1 MQRLGS
7 NPTQF
12 STSAAFSVP
21 SGIYERLTR
30 HVLASAIIVV
40 LLAPLGAAALMQGRA
55 ASKAIVLDGQENFRS
70 FRTAS
75 SEAGR

>member
-1 MQRLGS
+1 MFAKQRNLGMIGRR
-7 NPTQF
+7 Q
-12 STSAAFSVP
+12 
-21 SGIYERLTR
+21 GLTARAVR
-30 HVLASAIIVV
+30 HAVASILLLASMV
-40 LLAPLGAAALMQGRA
+40 PFGAAALMQGRA

>member
-1 MQRLGS
+1 MHRIGPACPLIPADSEHLSTGS
-7 NPTQF
+7 VRHR
-12 STSAAFSVP
+12 A
-21 SGIYERLTR
+21 TR
-30 HVLASAIIVV
+30 HVLASA
-40 LLAPLGAAALMQGRA
+40 LLIALLTPFGAAALMQGRA